1 MSRRPDGWIGWTT
14 TGCVAL
20 LAVIYSE
27 EIVHPP
33 IISDD
38 TFQQAQQL
46 LGAKGARRV
55 VRRPRSSPR
64 PSVLRGLLFCGIC
77 DRRMQGSWNNGQPY
91 YRCMF
96 PGEYALADRIH
107 HPRTVYLREA
117 EVVPE
122 LDTWLTKTLDPAH
135 LPGTIDTLTA
145 AQNDDPPPEMINIRE
160 EIGQC
165 KRQIAQYRAVLD
177 AGTDPTIVGQWIIET
192 QARKLAAEGRLR
204 LHAGIRHVSPG
215 QMSKE
220 EITTIVNAVTSL
232 ITVLRDADPQDK
244 AEIYSQLGLRL
255 TYHPSPRTV
264 SARAEPRRPCTK
276 GWCPRGVRGAS
287 RRLRTSPPSS
297 VSWCSEAI
305 STRAE

>member
-46 LGAKGARRV
+46 LGVKGARRV

-64 PSVLRGLLFCGIC
+64 PYVLRGLLFCGIC
-77 DRRMQGSWNNGQPY
+77 DRRMQGSWNNGQPC

-122 LDTWLTKTLDPAH
+122 LDTWLTKTLDPAR

-160 EIGQC
+160 E
-165 KRQIAQYRAVLD
+165 IAQYRAVLD

-264 SARAEPRRPCTK
+264 SARAEPGRPCTK
-276 GWCPRGVRGAS
+276 GSCPRGDLNPFAHILSTGADAW
-287 RRLRTSPPSS
+287 LS
-297 VSWCSEAI
+297 V
-305 STRAE
+305 